1 MNRGIIFLIGFLA
14 LTIPGNQAISA
25 PKKIWVST
33 TGAKLK
39 AEKSVSSATIANL
52 PVGTQL
58 TVHALKNRWYLVST
72 ANGKKGWIYRG
83 KVSSEPPKKEGGEQN
98 PLGTLIG
105 GLTGSNIRADASD
118 TSRSVRGLSPEA
130 EAYADRTGTPEQ
142 YKKALDA
149 VLSTTTSAG
158 EIEQF
163 LKAGKIGEYA
173 E

>member
-1 MNRGIIFLIGFLA
+1 IAFKNRGYQVA
-14 LTIPGNQAISA
+14 A
-25 PKKIWVST
+25 PD
-33 TGAKLK
+33 
-39 AEKSVSSATIANL
+39 
-52 PVGTQL
+52 
-58 TVHALKNRWYLVST
+58 
-72 ANGKKGWIYRG
+72 GKKGWIYRG

-118 TSRSVRGLSPEA
+118 TSRSIRGLSPEA